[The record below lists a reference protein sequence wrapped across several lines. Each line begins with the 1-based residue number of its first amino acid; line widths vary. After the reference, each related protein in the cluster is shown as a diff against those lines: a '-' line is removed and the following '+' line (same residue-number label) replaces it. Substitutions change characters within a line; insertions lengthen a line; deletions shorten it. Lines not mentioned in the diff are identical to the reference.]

1 MFKELI
7 YKGEKVFSAEFLL
20 SDPIEPVLNKIKQHD
35 DVGTGVL
42 LLEEGQESL
51 LSLFILENHFYTP
64 YRLTEGGFVPLH
76 FSDYLK
82 EMDQLEG
89 KLGLYQVSPVLF
101 KALLMLAQHPPSVL
115 GTNEVI
121 DVKRLFVYA
130 NDLKKEAVIVLK
142 KKKKVDLFY
151 FLEGV
156 LRDAYLEE
164 SGELE
169 NRPVLKEK
177 LLLCAERG
185 DDPVHI
191 AFFDQTRIFASVGDD
206 AASEHAVCET
216 GDAFSASSPYGD
228 GFSCLRGEMPWEGGV
243 VEDREEVTGDSEKHV
258 PAHAAIEKET
268 PPADRLFPKNGKDLW
283 VKVLSG
289 SRAGF
294 LIRAALKPVSLGRGN
309 VTVRLNDPQISRF
322 HAQLEWLDYGLTI
335 RDNHST
341 NGLFVNNEKVS
352 QKDLML
358 HDVIQLGEVSLKVV
372 LAS

>member
-20 SDPIEPVLNKIKQHD
+20 PDSIEPVLNKIKQHE

-42 LLEEGQESL
+42 LLEGRESL

-64 YRLTEGGFVPLH
+64 YRLTEGGFISLH

-82 EMDQLEG
+82 ETDQLEG
-89 KLGLYQVSPVLF
+89 RLGLYRVSPVLF
-101 KALLMLAQHPPSVL
+101 KALLMLAQHPPSVV

-121 DVKRLFVYA
+121 DVERLFVYA
-130 NDLKKEAVIVLK
+130 NDWKKEAVLVLK

-164 SGELE
+164 SGEIE
-169 NRPVLKEK
+169 NRSVLKDK

-191 AFFDQTRIFASVGDD
+191 AFFDQCRIFASVGDD
-206 AASEHAVCET
+206 APSEHAVCET
-216 GDAFSASSPYGD
+216 GDAFSGSSLHGE
-228 GFSCLRGEMPWEGGV
+228 GFV
-243 VEDREEVTGDSEKHV
+243 VEDREEVTGDSEK
-258 PAHAAIEKET
+258 ET
-268 PPADRLFPKNGKDLW
+268 PSADRFFPKNGKDLW

-322 HAQLEWLDYGLTI
+322 HAQLEWLDSGLRI

-358 HDVIQLGEVSLKVV
+358 HDVIQLGDVSLEVV
-372 LAS
+372 RAS